1 MNVSAAA
8 TSDLSVSVLDCP
20 HHRAR
25 TLLATGAPVYV
36 SFNPVEYHGP
46 HLSLRNDGLICAA
59 ILRDLLRRQAT
70 THPNW
75 PLLSGGDLDLGVD
88 PVPGPGSRPVS
99 YFAMREVVVRIC
111 SALAELGA
119 RRVVLLSF
127 HGSPMHNL
135 AIQAGVTALTSAN
148 VQAVAPLNL
157 LLRELLAPEHPRL
170 DAAYT
175 VIDDRAEREAM
186 RQGLRWE
193 FHAGFTETSIALHYA
208 PDSVSPRYRDVPPCP
223 ELVPSRALLA
233 AGHLARAAG
242 QIGLANELDLVAGG
256 IAWYTLRPFPGYCG
270 RPHRARAEA
279 GAILAQII
287 VEIFTECIDAVFR
300 GEELSPE
307 PLLPWLADLSLGG
320 LLWRPTIRRDEM
332 LAIDLRTPVR

>member
-1 MNVSAAA
+1 MNIRTAA

-59 ILRDLLRRQAT
+59 ILRDVLQRQAT

-75 PLLSGGDLDLGVD
+75 PLLCGGDLELGVD
-88 PVPGPGSRPVS
+88 PVPGPGSRPVP
-99 YFAMREVVVRIC
+99 YGAMREIVLRVCR
-111 SALAELGA
+111 ALAELGA

-135 AIQAGVTALTSAN
+135 AIQAGVTALTTAN

-170 DAAYT
+170 AAAYA
-175 VIDDRAEREAM
+175 VIEDHVEREAM
-186 RQGLRWE
+186 RRGLHWE
-193 FHAGFTETSIALHYA
+193 FHAGFAETSIALHYA

-223 ELVPSRALLA
+223 ELSPHRGVLA
-233 AGHLARAAG
+233 AAHLARAAG
-242 QIGLANELDLVAGG
+242 RSELALELELAAGGLA
-256 IAWYTLRPFPGYCG
+256 WYALRPFPGYCG
-270 RPHRARAEA
+270 RPHRASAEA
-279 GAILAQII
+279 GAILSQMI
-287 VEIFTECIDAVFR
+287 VEGFAECINAVFR
-300 GEELSPE
+300 GEALSPE
-307 PLLPWLADLSLGG
+307 PVLPWLRTLSIDGRL
-320 LLWRPTIRRDEM
+320 RQPAIRSDEM
-332 LAIDLRTPVR
+332 LVVDLRTPAR